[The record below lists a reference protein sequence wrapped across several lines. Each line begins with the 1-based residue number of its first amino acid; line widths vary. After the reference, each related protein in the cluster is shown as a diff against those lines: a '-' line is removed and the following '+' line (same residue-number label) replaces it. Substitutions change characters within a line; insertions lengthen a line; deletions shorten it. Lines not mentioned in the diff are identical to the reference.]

1 MNKTTETWITKTYS
15 SIFYFF
21 DVTPGYTFTPTTSI
35 TDAVFYSSPIYSFLK
50 KFLNSGVRL
59 FLNVFTILETNN
71 LCVNRSSLS
80 SSNQTIT
87 CETNTV
93 NASNDAGVSLISNDV
108 TDSDRFRMIP
118 IYGVAKEEFGFSYV
132 VGYII
137 VVFVSMNALS
147 C

>member
-35 TDAVFYSSPIYSFLK
+35 TDAVFYSSPIYSY
-50 KFLNSGVRL
+50 
-59 FLNVFTILETNN
+59 VFTILETNN

-87 CETNTV
+87 CETNSV